1 MAILTVSRLSVSVG
15 GMAVLSDVSFAIDG
29 GETLGL
35 VGESGCGKSMLALAV
50 MGLLPPEARIDGGAL
65 LLENENL
72 LQMTPQARRR
82 TRGGRMAMIFQEP
95 MTSLNPVMPVGAQ
108 LAEAILC
115 HEKIGRRAAQMRA
128 LELLKIARIADAKS
142 RLRAFPHELSG
153 GMRQR
158 VMIAMALAC
167 RPALLVA
174 DEPTTA
180 LDVTVQGQI
189 LALLADL
196 RCEFNMAMLMITHDL
211 GVLSQIADRI
221 LVMYRGEIIERADA
235 TKLLAAPMHPYTAGL
250 IACAPTLD
258 SDCTNAPLPVIA
270 GRLPA
275 LAEKIEGCAFH
286 PRCARARDRCK
297 QESPPLSESQTV
309 RCFYPLVQTA

>member
-1 MAILTVSRLSVSVG
+1 MAILTSNHLSVSIG
-15 GMAVLSDVSFAIDG
+15 GMTALSDVSFAIDG

-35 VGESGCGKSMLALAV
+35 VGESGCGKSMLALAI
-50 MGLLPPEARIDGGAL
+50 MGLLPPEARITGGAL
-65 LLENENL
+65 LLENKNL
-72 LQMTPQARRR
+72 IHMTPQERRQ
-82 TRGGRMAMIFQEP
+82 TRGGQMAMIFQEP
-95 MTSLNPVMPVGAQ
+95 MTSLNPVMSVGAQ

-115 HEKIGRRAAQMRA
+115 HETIGRRAARARA

-142 RLRAFPHELSG
+142 RLNAYPHELSG

-196 RCEFNMAMLMITHDL
+196 RREFNMAMLLITHDL
-211 GVLSQIADRI
+211 GVLSQVADRI
-221 LVMYRGEIIERADA
+221 LVMYRGAIIERAGA
-235 TKLLAAPMHPYTAGL
+235 EKLLAAPAHPYTAGL
-250 IACAPTLD
+250 IACAPALN
-258 SDCTNAPLPVIA
+258 SDCTNAPLPVID

-275 LAEKIEGCAFH
+275 LSEKIAGCAFH
-286 PRCARARDRCK
+286 PRCARVRTRCR
-297 QESPPLSESQTV
+297 QESPPLPESQTV
-309 RCFYPLVQTA
+309 RCFYPLEQAV

>member
-1 MAILTVSRLSVSVG
+1 MAILTVNRLSISIG
-15 GMAVLSDVSFAIDG
+15 DMTVLSDVSFAMNG

-50 MGLLPPEARIDGGAL
+50 MGLLPPEVRITGGEL
-65 LLENENL
+65 WLEKENL
-72 LQMTPQARRR
+72 LRMTPQARRK
-82 TRGGRMAMIFQEP
+82 TRGGEMAMIFQEP

-115 HEKIGRRAAQMRA
+115 HEKIGKRAARARA
-128 LELLKIARIADAKS
+128 LELLKTARIADAKS
-142 RLRAFPHELSG
+142 RLNAYPHELSG

-189 LALLADL
+189 LALLTDL
-196 RCEFNMAMLMITHDL
+196 RREFNMAMLLITHDL
-211 GVLSQIADRI
+211 GVLSQVADRI
-221 LVMYRGEIIERADA
+221 LVMYRGAIIERASA
-235 TKLLAAPMHPYTAGL
+235 EEILAAPAHPYTAGL
-250 IACAPTLD
+250 IACTPALH
-258 SDCTNAPLPVIA
+258 SDCTNAPLPVIT
-270 GRLPA
+270 GRLPP
-275 LAEKIEGCAFH
+275 LSEKIEGCAFH
-286 PRCARARDRCK
+286 PRCTRARPRCK
-297 QESPPLSESQTV
+297 QESPPLAESETV
-309 RCFYPLVQTA
+309 RCFYPIGRTV

>member
-1 MAILTVSRLSVSVG
+1 MAVLTVNHLSVSIG
-15 GMAVLSDVSFAIDG
+15 GMAALSDVSFAIDG

-35 VGESGCGKSMLALAV
+35 VGESGCGKSMLALAI

-65 LLENENL
+65 LLEKEDL
-72 LQMTPQARRR
+72 LRMTAKARRQ
-82 TRGGRMAMIFQEP
+82 TRGGQMAMIFQEP

-115 HEKIGRRAAQMRA
+115 HEKISRRAARARA
-128 LELLKIARIADAKS
+128 LDLLKTARIADAKS
-142 RLRAFPHELSG
+142 RLNAYPHELSG

-158 VMIAMALAC
+158 AMIAMALAC
-167 RPALLVA
+167 RPALLIA

-180 LDVTVQGQI
+180 LDATVQGQI

-196 RCEFNMAMLMITHDL
+196 RRDFNMAMLMITHDL
-211 GVLSQIADRI
+211 GVLSQVANRI
-221 LVMYRGEIIERADA
+221 LVMYRGAIIERAGA
-235 TKLLAAPMHPYTAGL
+235 EEILAAPAHPYTAGL
-250 IACAPTLD
+250 IACAPTLN

-275 LAEKIEGCAFH
+275 LSEKIEGCAFH
-286 PRCARARDRCK
+286 PRCARAQSRCR
-297 QESPPLSESQTV
+297 QESPSLEESQTA
-309 RCFYPLVQTA
+309 RCFYPMERTV